1 MSYYLTCILFMKG
14 SHLCEEELKTKSGTV
29 TSLLFMYLSD
39 WYSPLLSWYGNEL
52 VLLECCL
59 QNNTGCLT
67 VVFLCCQNKNWIAA
81 TFVTENEKKRKHCG
95 SSRDYQKLESRITS
109 LLWYDRLYRRDKC
122 HGRGLPRYEKY
133 SFLSTWFVFVW
144 IKELL
149 RNIDVSQKR
158 DTLF

>member
-81 TFVTENEKKRKHCG
+81 TFVTENKIRESIVEALEIIKSWNPELRPCYGMTDYIEEISATEK
-95 SSRDYQKLESRITS
+95 
-109 LLWYDRLYRRDKC
+109 
-122 HGRGLPRYEKY
+122 
-133 SFLSTWFVFVW
+133 VFPGMKS
-144 IKELL
+144 IP
-149 RNIDVSQKR
+149 
-158 DTLF
+158 F